1 MVSSTRTASRRA
13 PAEPLLER
21 LQRGVVVVAAR
32 DRDTFRIGP
41 FTALVDPLRDSYY
54 VSYAVPDPGTG
65 AETDALDELEQAF
78 RARARIPR
86 LEFLEDLS
94 PELPAVLEAR
104 GWRLTERIPVLT
116 CEPGRLRRSPPPGE
130 LEIVTAAAEH
140 AHEHLQVQRTAFG
153 DDDAITEEEIE
164 RWRERNA
171 DWIRLAGLRDGRIV
185 GVASAAPPVGG
196 TAELVGIATL

>member
-21 LQRGVVVVAAR
+21 LQRGVMVVAAR

-78 RARARIPR
+78 RARGRIPR
-86 LEFLEDLS
+86 VEFLEDLS

-104 GWRLTERIPVLT
+104 GWRRTERIPVLT
-116 CEPGRLRRSPPPGE
+116 CVPHGLRRPPLPDG
-130 LEIVTAAAEH
+130 LEILEAAAEH
-140 AHEHLQVQRTAFG
+140 ASEHLQVQRDAFG
-153 DDDAITEEEIE
+153 DED
-164 RWRERNA
+164 
-171 DWIRLAGLRDGRIV
+171 
-185 GVASAAPPVGG
+185 PV
-196 TAELVGIATL
+196 TDAELARWGGRNVDW